1 MYLRFYFRGTGRNKL
16 TVETFARIFY
26 RNKPF
31 ASGKSLRGDTK
42 HRKRFDPR
50 PTLSVNVK
58 WRSHTLDNLLPS
70 PSLTP
75 TAVSSPPLLRLPL
88 LPLSSAHSFSRS
100 LYPLPSLS
108 PGHWA
113 IYKLITG
120 TYASHLSRGAAGSGS
135 SSRSFFLDLE
145 RDLLD

>member
-75 TAVSSPPLLRLPL
+75 TAVSSPPPSYVS
-88 LPLSSAHSFSRS
+88 LS
-100 LYPLPSLS
+100 SLS
-108 PGHWA
+108 PLPTPLAHSTPSPLSPPVTGLYINSSQELTPLTCHVEQLGVGPRLALSSWILNA
-113 IYKLITG
+113 IY
-120 TYASHLSRGAAGSGS
+120 
-135 SSRSFFLDLE
+135 
-145 RDLLD
+145 